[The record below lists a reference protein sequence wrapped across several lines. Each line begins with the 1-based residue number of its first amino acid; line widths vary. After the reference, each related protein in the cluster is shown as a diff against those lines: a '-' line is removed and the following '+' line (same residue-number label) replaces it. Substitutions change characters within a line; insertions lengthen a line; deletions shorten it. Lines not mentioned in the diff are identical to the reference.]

1 MSTSNEAV
9 TKNDNFHQG
18 ALTDVVLQASKRS
31 KEFLVDVLD
40 AEYTGAKNDMQ
51 RQITR
56 QSYGVG
62 TGVIGQV
69 NDAIPDATLTLD
81 NPMVGKYPTDY
92 LEYGS
97 GANGGPVMFSSA
109 ADAATS
115 AAYTVITAITG
126 NNDITVN
133 SATDIADND
142 YVYLAH
148 ANGTVTPT
156 VSNVNAE
163 IMGLKGLVD
172 DSTNIDA
179 LQGITRSTDIWWK
192 SYVSSNATQRSLTD
206 ALMHSTFLEAKKK
219 GDPTLGITHFDVYS
233 AYGQLLSADRRYT
246 SAMKLPGGFTGISF
260 NELPIVPDYD
270 HPYDELN
277 FIDGS
282 TLSMEDL
289 APMSFLNED
298 GSILDRS
305 STTPAWNFTLRLRL
319 KIASLQSN
327 LQNKTVKLLETL
339 GKYVGYNGEPK
350 NIYLWF
356 KRTMLKNNI
365 IETIS
370 IKTRK
375 GMFNDY
381 NTALI

>member
-133 SATDIADND
+133 AATGIADND

-148 ANGTVTPT
+148 ANGTVT
-156 VSNVNAE
+156 
-163 IMGLKGLVD
+163 
-172 DSTNIDA
+172 
-179 LQGITRSTDIWWK
+179 
-192 SYVSSNATQRSLTD
+192 
-206 ALMHSTFLEAKKK
+206 
-219 GDPTLGITHFDVYS
+219 
-233 AYGQLLSADRRYT
+233 LLYQ
-246 SAMKLPGGFTGISF
+246 ML
-260 NELPIVPDYD
+260 
-270 HPYDELN
+270 
-277 FIDGS
+277 
-282 TLSMEDL
+282 
-289 APMSFLNED
+289 
-298 GSILDRS
+298 
-305 STTPAWNFTLRLRL
+305 
-319 KIASLQSN
+319 
-327 LQNKTVKLLETL
+327 
-339 GKYVGYNGEPK
+339 
-350 NIYLWF
+350 
-356 KRTMLKNNI
+356 MLK
-365 IETIS
+365 
-370 IKTRK
+370 
-375 GMFNDY
+375 
-381 NTALI
+381 